1 VVPFG
6 DVVGSWFSPI
16 TPTGGTITFQT
27 MVTFTA
33 NGQFTWH
40 EANPLTGLVTAVQG
54 SYTVGPLPGNDL
66 DFLTMV
72 SEGEIVFQGLYA
84 QPGPGEFIIETFADW
99 PLVGGPDFFL
109 FNRL

>member
-33 NGQFTWH
+33 NGQFTWQ
-40 EANPLTGLVTAVQG
+40 EANPLIGLVTTVQG
-54 SYTVGPLPGNDL
+54 SYTVGPLPTNS
-66 DFLTMV
+66 LTLLALV
-72 SEGEIVFQGLYA
+72 SQGEIVFQGLCA
-84 QPGPGEFIIETFADW
+84 QPCPGEFIIETFANW
-99 PLVGGPDFFL
+99 PLVGCPDFFS
-109 FNRL
+109 FFRQ